1 VLTWLNDT
9 AVTVLDEPASWAELL
24 GFVTGLACVWLVVR
38 QHIANWPVGIVN
50 VLLLMVAFGT
60 AGLYADASL
69 QIVYVV
75 LGFYGWWAW
84 WRRGSGE
91 TGVQQMGAQQ
101 TGSGETA
108 LGQEPLHVRTTS
120 KTEWFWLALGG
131 LASTVVLYFLLR
143 DELGSTVPLADAITT
158 ALSLVATYGQCR
170 KLLENWWIWILA
182 DVIYV
187 PLYAYK
193 HLYLTTVL
201 YVVFLTLSVI
211 GLVTWTRD
219 HRGQLERVLVAAA
232 SDPVAA

>member
-1 VLTWLNDT
+1 MLTWLNDT

-84 WRRGSGE
+84 WRRGSGK
-91 TGVQQMGAQQ
+91 TG
-101 TGSGETA
+101 TGKTGTEKTDT
-108 LGQEPLHVRTTS
+108 GQHGLIVRTTS
-120 KTEWFWLALGG
+120 KTEWSWLALGG
-131 LASTVVLYFLLR
+131 IASTIGLYFLLR
-143 DELGSTVPLADAITT
+143 DELGSTVPLADAVTT

-211 GLVTWTRD
+211 GLLTWTRD
-219 HRGQLERVLVAAA
+219 LRGQREPESVVPTG
-232 SDPVAA
+232 DPVAA

>member
-1 VLTWLNDT
+1 MLTWLNDT
-9 AVTVLDEPASWAELL
+9 AVTVLREPASWAELL

-50 VLLLMVAFGT
+50 VLLLMVAFVA

-84 WRRGSGE
+84 WRRGSD
-91 TGVQQMGAQQ
+91 
-101 TGSGETA
+101 
-108 LGQEPLHVRTTS
+108 EPSAGLRVRTTS
-120 KTEWFWLALGG
+120 TLEWSWLLLGG
-131 LASTVVLYFLLR
+131 LASTVGLYFLLR
-143 DELGSTVPLADAITT
+143 DELGSTVPLADAVTT

-170 KLLENWWIWILA
+170 KLLENWWIWIAA
-182 DVIYV
+182 DVIYI

-211 GLVTWTRD
+211 GLISWTRD
-219 HRGQLERVLVAAA
+219 YRTRPERVPTTEP
-232 SDPVAA
+232 SEPVPA